1 MFAPSDRVYSR
12 APIDEHEHPPKK
24 PRHRYPALWSPSKPT
39 VVFVGTVAIG
49 LTLFEMTEELEAR
62 YVDRGYIPVSKIP
75 AQQQRRL
82 HPTLNWTT
90 RMDFATGRLC
100 LRAFCP
106 YTNADWSRSWKESKG
121 SSRLHS
127 QLDDIVQQLTD
138 AAPVIARLVEEGEER
153 VRIQRQEWQEELRR
167 LEEKQEL
174 RRQAEARQNARS
186 DLLTAIQQW
195 DEIKRIQAFF
205 RDAEASAS
213 ELAEEPQRLAMEKL
227 AQARELI
234 GEMDALQAL
243 LEWKGPQ
250 ER

>member
-1 MFAPSDRVYSR
+1 M
-12 APIDEHEHPPKK
+12 
-24 PRHRYPALWSPSKPT
+24 
-39 VVFVGTVAIG
+39 GTVAIG

-62 YVDRGYIPVSKIP
+62 YVDRGYIPVSNIP

-106 YTNADWSRSWKESKG
+106 YPNADWSRSWKESKG
-121 SSRLHS
+121 SGLHS
-127 QLDDIVQQLTD
+127 QLDGIVQQLTD

-153 VRIQRQEWQEELRR
+153 ERIRRQEWQEELRR
-167 LEEKQEL
+167 LEERQEL
-174 RRQAEARQNARS
+174 RRQAEARRNARS
-186 DLLTAIQQW
+186 DLLAAIQQW

-213 ELAEEPQRLAMEKL
+213 ELAGERQCVAMEKL

-234 GEMDALQAL
+234 GELDALQAL
-243 LEWKGPQ
+243 MEWKGPQ